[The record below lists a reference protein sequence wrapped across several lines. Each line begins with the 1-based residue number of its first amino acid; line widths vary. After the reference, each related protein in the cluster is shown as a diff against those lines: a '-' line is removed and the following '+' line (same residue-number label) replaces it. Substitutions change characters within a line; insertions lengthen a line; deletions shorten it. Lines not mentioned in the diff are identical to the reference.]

1 MTEDLVI
8 VGAGGSARNIV
19 WMVDEL
25 NRVSPRWN
33 LRGLLDDDRAKA
45 GTMIGTAPVLGPV
58 AAAADLTTARFVV
71 GIAHYRR
78 PLARLEVVTRMNLPR
93 ERYAT
98 LVHPSAIVSPDA
110 RLGAGTLVFQLVV
123 ILGGAVLGDHA
134 FVSPFSL
141 VSHDAVADDG
151 ATMASGAMLCGGAR
165 LGAGAYAGA
174 RCVVR
179 DGVTVGAGAVAGIG
193 SVVMRDVPDGATV
206 FGNPARSIA
215 AVHSSRGD

>member
-19 WMVDEL
+19 WMVEEL
-25 NRVSPRWN
+25 NRASPRWN
-33 LRGLLDDDRAKA
+33 VRGLLDDDRAKV
-45 GTMIGTAPVLGPV
+45 GTMIGAVPVLGPI
-58 AAAADLTTARFVV
+58 AAAADMESARFVV

-78 PLARLEVVTRMNLPR
+78 PRVRMEIVDRMNLPR
-93 ERYAT
+93 DRYAT

-110 RLGAGTLVFQLVV
+110 RLGAGTLVFQLAV
-123 ILGGAVLGDHA
+123 ILGGAVVGDHV

-141 VSHDAVADDG
+141 ISHDVVIDDG

-179 DGVTVGAGAVAGIG
+179 DGVTIGPGAVAGNG
-193 SVVMRDVPDGATV
+193 SVVMHDVPERATV

-215 AVHSSRGD
+215 AADGRSGA